1 MPSFQV
7 NADLI
12 DDLAKQRVVLFL
24 GSGVSASAV
33 TKAGARIRQWG
44 AFLEYCANSL
54 PDMRAKDLVAKL
66 LGSQDYLLACEVL
79 RRGLPDAWSD
89 LLHEEFG
96 QIADPSPL
104 HKALVGLDQRIM
116 VTTNF
121 DKLIESAIEQGSST
135 HYPKIINRL
144 SADAFKMLRD
154 DGRYLVKMHGSIDD
168 PETFIFTKS
177 EYIAKAFENWIYGEF
192 LRTLL
197 ATHTVL
203 FVGFSMS
210 DPAVSALVEQ
220 YAFRF
225 PNGRPHYIL
234 QSSPIDHELIDIN
247 KSLRKLYAI
256 EYDPQDDHAQ
266 LVEVINFM
274 RSEMARRRLELAV
287 DSSNLMKAAS

>member
-1 MPSFQV
+1 MSSFQV

-24 GSGVSASAV
+24 GSGVSASAI
-33 TKAGARIRQWG
+33 TKSGVRIKQWR
-44 AFLEYCANSL
+44 AFLEWCASFL
-54 PDMRAKDLVAKL
+54 PEARAQGLVTKL
-66 LGSQDYLLACEVL
+66 LEGQDYLLACEVL
-79 RRGLPDAWSD
+79 RRGLSD
-89 LLHEEFG
+89 TWGELLHREFG

-104 HKALVGLDQRIM
+104 HGAIVGLDQRIM

-121 DKLIESAIEQGSST
+121 DKLIESAIEQSGST
-135 HYPKIINRL
+135 HYPKVVNKL

-234 QSSPIDHELIDIN
+234 QGGPIDQELIDIN

-256 EYDPQDDHAQ
+256 EYDPKDDHIQ
-266 LVEVINFM
+266 LTEVIRFM
-274 RSEMARRRLELAV
+274 YTEMMRRRLELAV
-287 DSSNLMKAAS
+287 DSSNLLKTG

>member
-1 MPSFQV
+1 MSSFQI

-12 DDLAKQRVVLFL
+12 DDLAKRRVVLFL

-33 TKAGARIRQWG
+33 TKAGVRIKQWG
-44 AFLEYCANSL
+44 AFLEGCADFL
-54 PDMRAKDLVAKL
+54 PDAKAKSLVDKL
-66 LGSQDYLLACEVL
+66 LKSQDYLLACEVL
-79 RRGLPDAWSD
+79 RRGLSDMWSN
-89 LLHEEFG
+89 LLHKEFG
-96 QIADPSPL
+96 QIADPSLL
-104 HKALVGLDQRIM
+104 HNAIVDLDQRII

-121 DKLIESAIEQGSST
+121 DKLIEAAIEQGNST
-135 HYPKIINRL
+135 HYPRIINKL

-197 ATHTVL
+197 VTHTVL

-210 DPAVSALVEQ
+210 DPAVSSLVEQ

-234 QSSPIDHELIDIN
+234 QGGPIDQELIDIN

-256 EYDPQDDHAQ
+256 EYDSRDDHAQ
-266 LVEVINFM
+266 LVEVVKFM
-274 RSEMARRRLELAV
+274 HSEMIRRRLELVA
-287 DSSNLMKAAS
+287 DSSNLVKTDS